1 MTEAGPTAALN
12 PAKRAPMAALLQLPF
27 GIAGL
32 GYLYLG
38 QGGKAKRAFATV
50 LVLALLDIT
59 AATLDLAPVSKALG
73 PAIWVLQVLMAFDA
87 WLLARAARRG
97 EHLPIDATTQDLLM
111 PLVGGRL
118 VQIT

>member
-1 MTEAGPTAALN
+1 MTEAAPSAVLN

-27 GIAGL
+27 GVAGL

-38 QGGKAKRAFATV
+38 QASKAKRAFAVV
-50 LVLALLDIT
+50 LVLALLDVT
-59 AATLDLAPVSKALG
+59 AATLDLTLVSKALG
-73 PAIWVLQVLMAFDA
+73 PAIWVLQTLMAFDA

-97 EHLPIDATTQDLLM
+97 EQLPTDATTQDILM